1 MTVLDLL
8 KCVVR
13 NMNEKDDQETLNVY
27 RDEVLHYINEGYLD
41 AAVSRIKPVKR
52 IKCVSEDGRLP
63 VSQIGQDF
71 FEIVKVLDE
80 HGVEVRHILNNENV
94 FVKDGVYTV
103 EYVYVPPRLEGD
115 TDEPIIPRPYHYIL
129 SDYATYRMFLKGS
142 KGRQAR
148 GDAFL
153 QSYLNGLS
161 KMGQVKSSHL
171 RNKFGCDASG

>member
-1 MTVLDLL
+1 MTFLDLL
-8 KCVVR
+8 KLALR
-13 NMNEKDDQETLNVY
+13 NMNEKDDEETLRAY

-52 IKCVSEDGRLP
+52 VECVSEDGKIP
-63 VSQIGQDF
+63 VSQIGVDF
-71 FEIVKVLDE
+71 FEIVKVLDMN
-80 HGVEVRHILNNENV
+80 GVEARYLLNNENV

-103 EYVYVPPRLEGD
+103 EYVYVPRRIEED
-115 TDEPIIPRPYHYIL
+115 ADEPIIPQPYHYIL

-161 KMGQVKSSHL
+161 KMGQVKNKHL
-171 RNKFGCDASG
+171 KNKFGCDVSG